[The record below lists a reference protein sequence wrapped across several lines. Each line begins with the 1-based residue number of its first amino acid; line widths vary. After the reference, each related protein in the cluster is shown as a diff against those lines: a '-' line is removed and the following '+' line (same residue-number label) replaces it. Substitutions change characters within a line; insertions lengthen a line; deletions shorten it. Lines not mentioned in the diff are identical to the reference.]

1 MSQEIERLTN
11 IEQKNFFMRRH
22 QLIQCIRLNAM
33 HLQLTPV
40 PQTLQPDKPEDQ
52 DAKPD
57 RTDRNQIH
65 IHPSLA
71 LSDLPTTTEDS
82 RLTIYLKRLVH
93 QAPEHASLFS
103 NSGGRNGYPRKTL
116 PRVIDRRLDDA
127 GNKSGKFNV
136 VPSK

>member
-71 LSDLPTTTEDS
+71 LSDLPTTAEDS

-93 QAPEHASLFS
+93 QAPEHAS
-103 NSGGRNGYPRKTL
+103 RNDQVCYVVRDQVVRL
-116 PRVIDRRLDDA
+116 RRLCSEKHA
-127 GNKSGKFNV
+127 RQVN
-136 VPSK
+136 PWA